1 MEQFRLVLAVILST
15 AILFGW
21 QYFSPIPSPKSTKIR
36 ATADNQINI
45 SPELNINQD
54 KAEILKQDFEQS
66 KRIRIFNEYV
76 SGSINVQGARLDDLI
91 LLKYR
96 KDLSTKD
103 KVVLLSPQNTQ
114 KSYFAEF
121 GWLSTNNKF
130 DLPNN
135 KTIWKIDNIS
145 SPNSA
150 NLYWINNQGI
160 KFTIKIT
167 LDENY
172 LFDIN
177 QGIENTSSED
187 MIVYPYTSVNRSHGQ
202 NESNAIVHEGAI
214 TVFDNQLTE
223 YSFSDLKEESI
234 EKKQQKGW
242 IGFSDKYWLV
252 SILPNTNALFNAKLT
267 GFGNKYQA
275 DILKNKITVPPGQSF
290 NNTVRLFAGAKN
302 IDLLHQY
309 QNQYHIPLF
318 DRAVDFGI
326 LYFITKPIF
335 LLLNY
340 FYNVVG
346 NFGVAILIL
355 TIFIKILLFP
365 LAYKGFVNMN
375 RLKVLQPQLA
385 TIKERYGNDAV
396 AFQKSVMELYKKEKV
411 NPMSGCLSLLLQ
423 MPVFFALYKVLS
435 VTIEMRHTPFFGWI
449 KDLSAPDPTTIFN
462 LFGLLPWSVP
472 SFLMIGVLP
481 ILMAITMHMQQ
492 SLNPAPADPTQARV
506 MKYLPLIF
514 LFVFASFPSGL
525 VLYWTWSNILSIIQ
539 QIVIKRILNR
549 YA

>member
-21 QYFSPIPSPKSTKIR
+21 QYFFAPPVPSPKSTEIS

-45 SPELNINQD
+45 SPDLRIAINQD
-54 KAEILKQDFEQS
+54 REEILKQDFEQ
-66 KRIRIFNEYV
+66 RIKIFNEYV
-76 SGSINVQGARLDDLI
+76 SGSINLQGARLDDLI

-96 KDLSTKD
+96 KDLTTKD

-135 KTIWKIDNIS
+135 KTIWKVGDTGN
-145 SPNSA
+145 PNTA
-150 NLYWINNQGI
+150 NLCWINNQGI

-177 QGIENTSSED
+177 QGIENTSSKD
-187 MIVYPYTSVNRSHGQ
+187 IIVYPYTSVNRSYGQ

-214 TVFDNQLTE
+214 AVFDNQLTE

-252 SILPNTNALFNAKLT
+252 SILPNQNALFNAKLT
-267 GFGNKYQA
+267 WFGNKYQA
-275 DILKNKITVPPGQSF
+275 DILQNKITVSPGQSF

-340 FYNVVG
+340 FYNVIG

-355 TIFIKILLFP
+355 TIFIKVLLFP
-365 LAYKGFVNMN
+365 LTYKGFVNMN

-385 TIKERYGNDAV
+385 TIKERYGNDTV
-396 AFQKSVMELYKKEKV
+396 AFQKSFMELYKKEKV
-411 NPMSGCLSLLLQ
+411 NPISGCLPLLLQ

-435 VTIEMRHTPFFGWI
+435 VTIEMRHAPFFGWI

-492 SLNPAPADPTQARV
+492 SLNPAPADPTQAWV

-514 LFVFASFPSGL
+514 VFVFASFPSGL

-539 QIVIKRILNR
+539 QIVIKRIVK
-549 YA
+549 